1 MAFDTPDAKFGV
13 QQELDR
19 LFKRVASATL
29 AAVASEDGLLVATH
43 EQAEPAPVDRKAAV
57 LASLLALARSAATE
71 HALGEA
77 RWLVLGCALG
87 VLLVRPFGRKRRRL
101 LLLVIAD
108 AKHLAPALAGAKEA
122 ALRID
127 ARFGAAADG
136 GRRA

>member
-1 MAFDTPDAKFGV
+1 MAFDPRDAALGI

-19 LFKRVASATL
+19 LFKRVASVKL

-43 EQAEPAPVDRKAAV
+43 ERAQPEPVDRRAAV

-127 ARFGAAADG
+127 ARFGAEPAAG
-136 GRRA
+136 GR